1 MRILVKCIN
10 TVKIVKKWYDTLFG
24 FPKRLY
30 KLEVAICDRKLSK
43 PEKSTQVIF
52 TKFINYFTNNIKL
65 ALSLSFGIANQN
77 VNDMNNSTQKSIRG
91 LSIAILVIGGLT
103 LIYTYFQ
110 MVSQLWLNNF
120 ITPIVWNPEIKG
132 WQIFI
137 LAARYVGVT
146 LLFVLCCIFLC
157 RTNKGLKEGEI
168 FPKSNISLIRW
179 TALVAALLAF
189 VHSNYNAVVKGESEF
204 MLDSNT
210 ILIPLIV
217 LLFAGLYKMAY
228 LAAKDSK
235 LAI

>member
-1 MRILVKCIN
+1 
-10 TVKIVKKWYDTLFG
+10 
-24 FPKRLY
+24 
-30 KLEVAICDRKLSK
+30 
-43 PEKSTQVIF
+43 
-52 TKFINYFTNNIKL
+52 
-65 ALSLSFGIANQN
+65 
-77 VNDMNNSTQKSIRG
+77 MNNSTQKSIRN

-103 LIYTYFQ
+103 LVYTYVQ
-110 MVSQLWLNNF
+110 MISQLWLDTF
-120 ITPIVWNPEIKG
+120 IVPMTWNPDIKG

-137 LAARYVGVT
+137 LAARFVGIT
-146 LLFVLCCIFLC
+146 LLFAMCCIFLY

-189 VHSNYNAVVKGESEF
+189 VHSNYDAVVKGESV
-204 MLDSNT
+204 LSVDSNT